1 MKKSLIYGLS
11 ALTLVASTMS
21 LTSCIEETEPTRS
34 ATTSQV
40 QQSSSATEAL
50 LMAIPAYSTA
60 SYFSDRLDWAFGYG
74 ALMHIRDIQSS
85 DLCATDDAGY
95 YQFSYFAENKYAGR
109 DYIFAQYLYNYQTK
123 FVNTTNNVI
132 SAVNPENATDILKG
146 YLGAAYAYRALL
158 YLDMAR
164 EYEYLPTDGT
174 EPKSPYGNDVAGL
187 TVPIVTEKT
196 TEAEARDNKR
206 ATREE

>member
-1 MKKSLIYGLS
+1 
-11 ALTLVASTMS
+11 
-21 LTSCIEETEPTRS
+21 
-34 ATTSQV
+34 
-40 QQSSSATEAL
+40 
-50 LMAIPAYSTA
+50 MAIPAYSTA
-60 SYFSDRLDWAFGYG
+60 SYFSDRYDWAFGYG
-74 ALMHIRDIQSS
+74 AIMHIRDIQSS

-132 SAVNPENATDILKG
+132 SAVNPESATDIQKG

-187 TVPIVTEKT
+187 TIPIVTEKT

-206 ATREE
+206 VTREE

>member
-60 SYFSDRLDWAFGYG
+60 SYFSSRYDWAFGYG
-74 ALMHIRDIQSS
+74 ALMYIRDIQSS
-85 DLCATDDAGY
+85 DVCATDDAGY

-109 DYIFAQYLYNYQTK
+109 DYVFAQ
-123 FVNTTNNVI
+123 
-132 SAVNPENATDILKG
+132 
-146 YLGAAYAYRALL
+146 
-158 YLDMAR
+158 
-164 EYEYLPTDGT
+164 
-174 EPKSPYGNDVAGL
+174 
-187 TVPIVTEKT
+187 
-196 TEAEARDNKR
+196 
-206 ATREE
+206 

>member
-21 LTSCIEETEPTRS
+21 LTSCIEETEPTGS
-34 ATTSQV
+34 ATTEQV

-60 SYFSDRLDWAFGYG
+60 SYFSSRYDWAFGYG

-85 DLCATDDAGY
+85 DLCATDNAGY

-109 DYIFAQYLYNYQTK
+109 DYVFAQYLYNYQTK

-132 SAVNPENATDILKG
+132 SAVNPESATDIQKG

-174 EPKSPYGNDVAGL
+174 EPKSPFGNNVAGL
-187 TVPIVTEKT
+187 TIPIVT
-196 TEAEARDNKR
+196 
-206 ATREE
+206 